1 MLYRFISLFLVAALS
16 VGALA
21 YQCPDVQADY
31 AAIKGDVADLQV
43 KLTSFKEVHNG
54 NNALACHSAA
64 VTLTATLGKAATD
77 AGNCHSP
84 PDSEAADICIKIKG
98 LAPGIYADLE
108 LVLELAPL
116 FKQYG
121 LGRILC
127 NDMTSMQASSKLYVD
142 AMLKLATPTNCPDA
156 VKLAAA
162 LEAKIES
169 TRATCCAGV

>member
-77 AGNCHSP
+77 AGVHQRPRS
-84 PDSEAADICIKIKG
+84 
-98 LAPGIYADLE
+98 GIYADLE
-108 LVLELAPL
+108 LVLEVAPL
-116 FKQYG
+116 FKEYG

-127 NDMTSMQASSKLYVD
+127 NDITSMQASSKLYVD